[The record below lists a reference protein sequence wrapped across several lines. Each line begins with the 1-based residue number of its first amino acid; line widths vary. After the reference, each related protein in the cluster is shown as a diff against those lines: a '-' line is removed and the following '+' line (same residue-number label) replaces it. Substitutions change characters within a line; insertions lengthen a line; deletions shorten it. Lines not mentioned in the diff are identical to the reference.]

1 MLKIQFRTNIVLIRA
16 NKIFC
21 PIKRVSLLNLLIE
34 VVDGLVHSLD
44 LGRKQ
49 SLKWKGIRT
58 HNLLIMR
65 DVIDHW
71 AVANLINILH
81 S

>member
-1 MLKIQFRTNIVLIRA
+1 MQCVLKIVATITFRKCHFYGHFLSIFVTMLKIQFRTNIILIRA

-49 SLKWKGIRT
+49 SLK
-58 HNLLIMR
+58 
-65 DVIDHW
+65 
-71 AVANLINILH
+71 
-81 S
+81 

>member
-1 MLKIQFRTNIVLIRA
+1 MQCVLKIVATITFRKCHFNKHFLSIFVTMLKIQFRTNIVLIRA

-49 SLKWKGIRT
+49 SLK
-58 HNLLIMR
+58 
-65 DVIDHW
+65 
-71 AVANLINILH
+71 
-81 S
+81 